1 MRNITEV
8 DQYNTKCQ
16 KNIKQCHK
24 RNQFFRHT
32 SDSLDTAKKD
42 QTDQNRDHDSDDQIQ
57 CADRL
62 IRNQVEIDQCGIDSR
77 CDRIDLCGITGTEY
91 GKDTKSGKKVRQPVP
106 VFFKTIFY
114 IIHRSADKIS
124 LGVSFTKM
132 YGKGNFSKF
141 GTHAKDSRDP
151 HPEDS
156 TGTADGD
163 GTRHACNVA
172 GAYGA
177 RQCGAHRL
185 KRRHGTIGS
194 ILFAEHA
201 SDGSFDGV
209 GEFADLQK
217 AGPHTEQQ
225 THADDAHHGRDPP
238 DKAVDRL
245 IDGRNGFDHMFVS
258 PVTWIFNTTEDILSY
273 FRGGVNLFGW

>member
-24 RNQFFRHT
+24 RNQFFCHT

-62 IRNQVEIDQCGIDSR
+62 IRNQVEINQCGIDSC

-163 GTRHACNVA
+163 GTRDSGNITGTDRRGQSGTDCLER
-172 GAYGA
+172 
-177 RQCGAHRL
+177 RQRTVRCV
-185 KRRHGTIGS
+185 S
-194 ILFAEHA
+194 FSEHT
-201 SDGSFDGV
+201 SDGGLDCIGKFT
-209 GEFADLQK
+209 DL
-217 AGPHTEQQ
+217 
-225 THADDAHHGRDPP
+225 
-238 DKAVDRL
+238 
-245 IDGRNGFDHMFVS
+245 
-258 PVTWIFNTTEDILSY
+258 
-273 FRGGVNLFGW
+273 